1 MSDAFSEVLDAFA
14 AAAGG
19 VTGITTL
26 VVDPADSLPEAKLPG
41 LEIRSGAFEPLPA
54 ETGRDGWRWELI
66 VSLGLTGGDDDALK
80 AALRAK
86 LAETAKLL
94 LADPTLGGKACNVVW
109 TGGSDLYLSEH
120 GRYVASI
127 DLTFEVDF
135 ETDEDDPTSLI

>member
-1 MSDAFSEVLDAFA
+1 MSDAFSEVLDAFEI
-14 AAAGG
+14 AAGG

-26 VVDPADSLPEAKLPG
+26 VVDPADSLPESKLPG

-54 ETGRDGWRWELI
+54 ETGRDGWRWELT
-66 VSLGLTGGDDDALK
+66 VSLALTDDDEAALK
-80 AALRAK
+80 AELRAK
-86 LAETAKLL
+86 MAETAKVL
-94 LADPTLGGKACNVVW
+94 LADPTLGGKACNLVW
-109 TGGSDLYLSEH
+109 AGGSDLYLSRE